1 MATIKRKVKTF
12 RDVDLTFA
20 LNPLSKD
27 VAIKYDDD
35 SIKASIKNLLL
46 TMNYERPFHPEIGSP
61 IYGLLFE
68 LATPITAKVIE
79 TIVTQTLEAFEP
91 RAQLNYVYVRAQP
104 DQNAYD
110 VTVNFSIIN
119 YYEPFEVKVLL
130 QRLR

>member
-27 VAIKYDDD
+27 VAFKYDDD